1 MKKFTNLFLSLW
13 AAILLISCNPDGNEV
28 PLGEF
33 EKGGVLIMNEGAFG
47 ANDGEVSFYE
57 FAQESARPNIFEAA
71 NNRPF
76 AGLLQDMVE
85 HNGHIY
91 LVANT
96 GKVEVVNAGDF
107 KSVGAVEGLDI
118 SRSAIVTNNKLYI
131 SDWGP
136 YDANFNN
143 PESYIAV
150 VENVKGGPIATKIP
164 VESRPEG
171 LFTVNNQLL
180 LASSAA
186 RKLSVINL
194 SQDTVSR
201 TMDIT
206 GRPSFFFESGNNL
219 FLYAHDASNVYFHE
233 INKSNI
239 TISRTITVDLSGA
252 TSNFALGTDNSIYII
267 TSTGWPDNN
276 DAVAKVNLSNGSV
289 SNPELFKGSGFYG
302 IGYRNSAREIYIAD
316 NNGFQGNG
324 SVIVI
329 NESGQE
335 VKTFTA
341 GRGPSGFKFR
351 E

>member
-1 MKKFTNLFLSLW
+1 MKKFTTLMLSLW
-13 AAILLISCNPDGNEV
+13 AVILLISCNPDGNEI

-33 EKGGVLIMNEGAFG
+33 EKGGILVMNEGAFG

-71 NNRPF
+71 NGRPF

-85 HNGHIY
+85 YSGHIY

-96 GKVEVVNAGDF
+96 GKVEVVNSGDF
-107 KSVGAVEGLDI
+107 KSVGAVEGLNI

-136 YDANFNN
+136 YDANFNS

-150 VENVKGGPIATKIP
+150 VDNVKGGPISAKIP

-171 LFTVNNQLL
+171 LFVTNNQLL
-180 LASSAA
+180 VASAA
-186 RKLSVINL
+186 TRKLSVINL
-194 SQDTVSR
+194 NQDTVSR
-201 TMDIT
+201 TLDIT
-206 GRPSFFFESGNNL
+206 GRPSFFFEAGNNL

-233 INKSNI
+233 INKANI
-239 TISRTITVDLSGA
+239 SINRTITVNLARA
-252 TSNFALGTDNSIYII
+252 TSNFTLGSDNSIYII
-267 TSTGWPDNN
+267 TSTGWPDYN
-276 DAVAKVNLSNGSV
+276 DAIAKVNLNDGNIINS
-289 SNPELFKGSGFYG
+289 EFFKGSNFYG
-302 IGYRNSAREIYIAD
+302 LGYRVSAREIYIAD

-324 SVIVI
+324 SVIVV
-329 NESGQE
+329 NEQGQE